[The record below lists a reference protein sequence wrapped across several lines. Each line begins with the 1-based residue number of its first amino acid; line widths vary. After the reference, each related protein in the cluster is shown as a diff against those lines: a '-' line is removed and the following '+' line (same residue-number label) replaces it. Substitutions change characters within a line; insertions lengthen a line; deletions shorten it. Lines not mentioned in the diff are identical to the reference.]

1 VKKVEPTVGAG
12 THMAPPGKQRETDP
26 YVSPIGSSY
35 AEALKW
41 RGGPQA
47 ALIDCEP
54 KETIEY
60 QEKTIAPP
68 QVTDKLDH
76 IMLYRVHHAMS
87 GNRTHSFS
95 GDRH

>member
-1 VKKVEPTVGAG
+1 MPYDKPLTHPQSSTSYASTVKKVEPTVGAG
-12 THMAPPGKQRETDP
+12 THMAPPGKPRETDP

-54 KETIEY
+54 KETVDQIDE
-60 QEKTIAPP
+60 I
-68 QVTDKLDH
+68 L
-76 IMLYRVHHAMS
+76 S
-87 GNRTHSFS
+87 GQGKVSINFEMER
-95 GDRH
+95 

>member
-12 THMAPPGKQRETDP
+12 THMAPPGKPRETDP

-54 KETIEY
+54 KETIDQIDE
-60 QEKTIAPP
+60 I
-68 QVTDKLDH
+68 L
-76 IMLYRVHHAMS
+76 S
-87 GNRTHSFS
+87 GQGKVSINFQMER
-95 GDRH
+95 